1 LHLKNNWLHQDLYKI
16 KVIKCQAKPIFRSS
30 FLNNK
35 EQEMENFLLVLGIT
49 AFAIFLLFPII
60 YPVHGF
66 HKETALLK
74 KYQTLKGLVN
84 DIKNGKVDF
93 KDFRSSDGIALSVMK
108 DSEIYDKADANT
120 ENCLDF
126 GGKVGNNLGDREIV
140 HCFEDAN
147 YFKNKYMSN
156 SNKTVGLASLSATS
170 ASKAT
175 DKQANTGRPNPNTT
189 TNMTSIS
196 DFVNENKL
204 INALV
209 KTGKFTEKE
218 AIEFATKTW
227 TGQNERTIDADNQA
241 DGIKNNHTVSEDT
254 APIKSDADKQSSNA
268 NKPEDYK
275 DLTQLVHDIKNG
287 NVDFDKMSLNDF
299 QNSQAYK
306 SVDGKMKGCID
317 FAGKVGNNLGDREI
331 VHCFED
337 ANYFKIKYSS

>member
-1 LHLKNNWLHQDLYKI
+1 MHQDLYKI
-16 KVIKCQAKPIFRSS
+16 KVIKCQAKPIFRYS

-35 EQEMENFLLVLGIT
+35 DFLLALGII
-49 AFAIFLLFPII
+49 AIGIFLLFPII
-60 YPVHGF
+60 YPAHGF

-74 KYQTLKGLVN
+74 KYQTLKDLVN

-93 KDFRSSDGIALSVMK
+93 KDFRSSDGIALAVMK

-120 ENCLDF
+120 KDCLDF
-126 GGKVGNNLGDREIV
+126 GGKVGSNLGDREIV

-147 YFKNKYMSN
+147 YFKNKYMAN

-170 ASKAT
+170 ASE
-175 DKQANTGRPNPNTT
+175 DKDKEANAGGQNPNTT
-189 TNMTSIS
+189 TTTTSIS
-196 DFVNENKL
+196 DFVKENKL

-227 TGQNERTIDADNQA
+227 TGQNEKTIDAADNQA
-241 DGIKNNHTVSEDT
+241 DMIKNKDTAFEDT
-254 APIKSDADKQSSNA
+254 APIKSEADKQSSNA

-287 NVDFDKMSLNDF
+287 DVDFDKMSLNDF

-306 SVDGKMKGCID
+306 SADGKMKGCID
-317 FAGKVGNNLGDREI
+317 FAGKVGHNLGDHEI

-337 ANYFKIKYSS
+337 TNYFKSKYSS

>member
-1 LHLKNNWLHQDLYKI
+1 MHQDLYKI
-16 KVIKCQAKPIFRSS
+16 KVVICQAKPIFQSL

-35 EQEMENFLLVLGIT
+35 EKEMENFLLALGII
-49 AFAIFLLFPII
+49 ACGVFLLLSII
-60 YPVHGF
+60 YPVLGF

-74 KYQTLKGLVN
+74 KYDKLEDLVN

-108 DSEIYDKADANT
+108 DSEIYDKADSNT
-120 ENCLDF
+120 KDCLDF
-126 GGKVGNNLGDREIV
+126 GGKVGKNLGDREIV

-156 SNKTVGLASLSATS
+156 SNRTVGLDSLSATS
-170 ASKAT
+170 VSK
-175 DKQANTGRPNPNTT
+175 DKENDKEANTGEPNTNTT
-189 TNMTSIS
+189 TARTSIS

-209 KTGKFTEKE
+209 NTGKFTEKE
-218 AIEFATKTW
+218 AIEFATKIW
-227 TGQNERTIDADNQA
+227 TGQNEKMTDADNQA
-241 DGIKNNHTVSEDT
+241 SMIKNKHIVSEDT
-254 APIKSDADKQSSNA
+254 APIESQADKQSSNA

-275 DLTQLVHDIKNG
+275 DLAQLVQDIKNG

-306 SVDGKMKGCID
+306 SAGGKMKGCID
-317 FAGKVGNNLGDREI
+317 FAGKVGNNLGDHEI

-337 ANYFKIKYSS
+337 TNYFKSKYSH

>member
-1 LHLKNNWLHQDLYKI
+1 
-16 KVIKCQAKPIFRSS
+16 
-30 FLNNK
+30 
-35 EQEMENFLLVLGIT
+35 MENFLLALGII
-49 AFAIFLLFPII
+49 ACGVFLLLPII

-74 KYQTLKGLVN
+74 KYDNLEDLVN

-108 DSEIYDKADANT
+108 DSKMYDKADVNT
-120 ENCLDF
+120 KDCLDF

-147 YFKNKYMSN
+147 YFKNKYISN
-156 SNKTVGLASLSATS
+156 SNRTVGLVSLSATS
-170 ASKAT
+170 ASK
-175 DKQANTGRPNPNTT
+175 DKENNMEANTGEPNTNTT
-189 TNMTSIS
+189 TARTSIS

-209 KTGKFTEKE
+209 NTGKFTEKE
-218 AIEFATKTW
+218 AIEFATKIW
-227 TGQNERTIDADNQA
+227 TGQNEKTTDADNQA
-241 DGIKNNHTVSEDT
+241 SMIKNKHTVSEDT
-254 APIKSDADKQSSNA
+254 APIESQADKQSSNA

-275 DLTQLVHDIKNG
+275 DLAQLVQDIKNG

-306 SVDGKMKGCID
+306 SADGKMKGCID
-317 FAGKVGNNLGDREI
+317 FAGKVGNNLGDHEI

-337 ANYFKIKYSS
+337 TNYFKSKYSH